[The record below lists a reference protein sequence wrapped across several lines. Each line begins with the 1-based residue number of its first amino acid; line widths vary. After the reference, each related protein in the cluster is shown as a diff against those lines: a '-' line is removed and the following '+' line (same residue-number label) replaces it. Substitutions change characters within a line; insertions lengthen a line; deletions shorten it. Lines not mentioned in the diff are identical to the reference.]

1 MPDHVHILAAAAAE
15 TSNLVKFVESYKQ
28 ETGFAYARKPHSQ
41 LWQTKYYD
49 RILRSRDSADGV
61 AWYIWLNPV
70 RQRLC
75 TTPKDYPFLGSFT
88 EVGTRMLAGSAKY
101 IWTPPWKKPIAPP
114 KP

>member
-1 MPDHVHILAAAAAE
+1 MPDHVHFLAAAAAE

-28 ETGFAYARKPHSQ
+28 ETGFAYARKADSQ

-49 RILRSRDSADGV
+49 RILRSRDSAEGV

-70 RQRLC
+70 RQGLC
-75 TTPKDYPFLGSFT
+75 ETPREYPFLGSFT
-88 EVGTRMLAGSAKY
+88 EVGTKTLAGSAKY
-101 IWTPPWKKPIAPP
+101 TWTPPWKKPIAPP